1 MIFTKYV
8 INVYM
13 MTCKYL
19 QARHDH
25 YHVVH
30 ALLSMLCAYGTLIVL
45 SHSLLSLIF
54 VYVDINV
61 VNAYALA

>member
-13 MTCKYL
+13 MTCVYL

-25 YHVVH
+25 YRVGH
-30 ALLSMLCAYGTLIVL
+30 ALLSMLFVYGTLIVL
-45 SHSLLSLIF
+45 SHALISMIF
-54 VYVDINV
+54 VYMVVNV